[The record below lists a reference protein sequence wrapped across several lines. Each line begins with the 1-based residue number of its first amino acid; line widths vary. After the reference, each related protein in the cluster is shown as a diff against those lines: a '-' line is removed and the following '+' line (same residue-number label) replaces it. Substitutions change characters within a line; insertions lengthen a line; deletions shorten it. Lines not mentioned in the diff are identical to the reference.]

1 MTVNTSQKDS
11 NSKNIFKSL
20 VGILLILAI
29 LAGMIFGVNRLLTDQ
44 FHKNQIEAERKIPR
58 MVLPEGNVFDKY
70 DGTLVTGVSAC
81 YVAANGAGIAVV
93 VDQVISHGDIQI
105 MVGVNQDGQITAVS
119 ILSQDYT
126 EGKDAGI
133 NNQDY
138 LSVYVGKTVLSA
150 DNISE
155 DYEIDSVPGAEEASN
170 AVYQAVKI
178 AFLQKTVI
186 ENANEQT
193 TQKAGAGGGN

>member
-1 MTVNTSQKDS
+1 MTANTSQKDS
-11 NSKNIFKSL
+11 TSKNIAKSL
-20 VGILLILAI
+20 AGILLILVI
-29 LAGMIFGVNRLLTDQ
+29 LAGMIYGVNKLLTPQ
-44 FHKNQIEAERKIPR
+44 FQKNQLEAERKIPR
-58 MVLPEGNVFDKY
+58 MVLPEGDVFDKY
-70 DGTLVTGVSAC
+70 DGTLVHGVFAC

-105 MVGVNQDGQITAVS
+105 MVGINRTGQITAVS

-126 EGKDAGI
+126 KGKDADI
-133 NNQDY
+133 SNPDY
-138 LSVYVGKTVLSA
+138 LSIYVGKTVLSA

-178 AFLQKTVI
+178 AFLQQSVI
-186 ENANEQT
+186 ENAKEQA
-193 TQKAGAGGGN
+193 TQKAATGGGN